1 MGYRLALTVNNIR
14 DILIWR
20 QALVRALQ
28 ETGFE
33 VIVIGPPGSWE
44 EAVRQLGCQV
54 ITYPLSRQGLNPA
67 AEVRSLVSLYSI
79 YREWHPIIAHHFTIK
94 PNLYGTL
101 AARLAKVPV
110 VVATVTG
117 LGYIWTDNGPKA
129 RFLRAILSPLYSQVL
144 KLADAVIYFNE
155 VDRQMLGGRRT
166 IIIPGEGISLSEF
179 SPEAVPLD
187 RRLTLRRDLGLG
199 LDSLVVLMVSRML
212 RHKGV
217 NEFVEAARQIR
228 EVCPKVVFLLVG
240 PSDEGNPARIPLEE
254 LQAWDAA
261 GLVRYLGFREDVRD
275 LIAIADVMVLPTYYR
290 EGLPRVLVEGAAMA
304 KPLVAT
310 DVPGCREVVQDK
322 VNGFLVPPRDSVALA
337 SAIETLLK
345 DSEMRARFG
354 AAARRLAEK
363 RFAEWQ
369 VVAQILRLYAELLE
383 DQSLPL
389 LNNAKQ
395 AC

>member
-33 VIVIGPPGSWE
+33 VIVIGPPGPWE

-54 ITYPLSRQGLNPA
+54 IKYPLSRQGLNPA

-155 VDRQMLGGRRT
+155 VDRQILGGRRT
-166 IIIPGEGISLSEF
+166 IIIPGEGINLSAF
-179 SPEAVPLD
+179 SPGAMSPD
-187 RRLTLRRDLGLG
+187 RRLALRRDLGLG
-199 LDSLVVLMVSRML
+199 SDSPVVLMVSRML
-212 RHKGV
+212 RHKGI

-275 LIAIADVMVLPTYYR
+275 LMAIADVIVLPTYYR

-310 DVPGCREVVQDK
+310 DVPGCREVVQDR

-337 SAIETLLK
+337 SAIQTLLK

-354 AAARRLAEK
+354 TASRRLAEEK
-363 RFAEWQ
+363 LADWQ

-383 DQSLPL
+383 VRGLPAL
-389 LNNAKQ
+389 DDFKRTP
-395 AC
+395 